1 MDQNNSRRQGDFYSH
16 AAKRR
21 RVEAASHTLSKPFRS
36 PFKATTKPQDV
47 RECSALAGPPA
58 TSDEKRP
65 VGLAHTHERT
75 PSSSSPSRTAKSRWS
90 RATFSNEP
98 ILNLLLK
105 EERGLERELRE
116 LRMELDTVEQ
126 ARKIEMKEEDEE
138 LAGLIEKWK
147 GAARAAA
154 EEVFRKV
161 SDRVNRMG
169 GPAAWKEM
177 QKKKNEWSG
186 EGFGI
191 GEART
196 KDSDG
201 DGDDDER
208 RDRCREYDAEIE
220 ELKDV
225 GEEASDEDG
234 FTMGMMLRSLNIEL
248 DIIGYDKQAQ
258 RWME

>member
-36 PFKATTKPQDV
+36 PFKAATKPQDV
-47 RECSALAGPPA
+47 RECSVSASPPA

-65 VGLAHTHERT
+65 VGLAHTHGRT
-75 PSSSSPSRTAKSRWS
+75 PFSPSPSRTAEPRRWS

-116 LRMELDTVEQ
+116 LKVELDAVEQ

-138 LAGLIEKWK
+138 LVGLIEKWK

-161 SDRVNRMG
+161 SDRVNRY
-169 GPAAWKEM
+169 A
-177 QKKKNEWSG
+177 
-186 EGFGI
+186 
-191 GEART
+191 
-196 KDSDG
+196 
-201 DGDDDER
+201 
-208 RDRCREYDAEIE
+208 
-220 ELKDV
+220 
-225 GEEASDEDG
+225 
-234 FTMGMMLRSLNIEL
+234 
-248 DIIGYDKQAQ
+248 
-258 RWME
+258 